1 MTDDN
6 KNQNLLLGC
15 AALVGVLAV
24 CGGMYYINQD
34 SCENE
39 NENEYDSDDS
49 EYEYKKQ
56 KYNRRSH
63 IPEYYCGS
71 DSSRNSTP
79 MPEKYVPPI
88 NYSSEN
94 YHGNDKVHSS
104 SQDTNVVPPV
114 PSNPS
119 ESYELPASEHYAS
132 PLNFSAM
139 AGGYSQENYAG
150 VSDYQQLGGYSEG
163 SQNIPVFDEKS
174 GQIGL
179 PVPDMTDISAGEN
192 NKYVYDRT
200 IGTIGFTSTKINGR
214 RRGVADF
221 IRGDLPIIPDNNS
234 SFNVSADP
242 NVLQVG
248 FMDAGEYASRF
259 QQAKNQ
265 SGGGGQRAIDPNAK
279 RSNPYDTPATLNNI
293 AQQNVALKFA
303 ADNAKAAAAGV
314 QRAAPTA
321 AVRRAE
327 LEKQQTA
334 LAKEV
339 LGPNATAQQ
348 LAGIGGYD
356 PSKELSIN
364 DLKNFYAEKQAAYQM
379 RNGL

>member
-39 NENEYDSDDS
+39 NEYDSDDS

-71 DSSRNSTP
+71 DSSTNSTP

-94 YHGNDKVHSS
+94 YHGN
-104 SQDTNVVPPV
+104 TNVVPSVPSV
-114 PSNPS
+114 PSNSS

-221 IRGDLPIIPDNNS
+221 IRGDLPIIPDNNA

-242 NVLQVG
+242 NVLQIG

-259 QQAKNQ
+259 QQAKKQ

-279 RSNPYDTPATLNNI
+279 PKANPYDTPASLNDI

-321 AVRRAE
+321 AVKKAE
-327 LEKQQTA
+327 LEKQQAA
-334 LAKEV
+334 LAKEL
-339 LGPNATAQQ
+339 LGPNATAQH
-348 LAGIGGYD
+348 LAGAGGVNPDYD
-356 PSKELSIN
+356 IQKLR
-364 DLKNFYAEKQAAYQM
+364 DAWAEKQAAYQM
-379 RNGL
+379 QNGLG